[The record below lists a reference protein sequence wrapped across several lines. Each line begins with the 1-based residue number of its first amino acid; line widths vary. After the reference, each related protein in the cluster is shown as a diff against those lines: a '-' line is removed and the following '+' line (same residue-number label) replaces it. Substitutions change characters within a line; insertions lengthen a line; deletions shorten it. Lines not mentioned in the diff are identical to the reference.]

1 METVWELKLKRIKDV
16 QTENSK
22 LKERIKE
29 LENEVSE
36 KDNIKDEKQET

>member
-29 LENEVSE
+29 LESEVSE